1 LPAEPSQE
9 LLAQKDIQSIIGAM
23 PGTPSVL
30 DLVTRRLVL
39 PRSRSGVLGAERV
52 LASVR
57 VLLAISSLLLLWLDP
72 AQAFPYDYAQ
82 AFLLLYLAHSIA
94 LFLVL
99 HLRTEISPRV
109 PLIVHIADIIWPAV
123 ISLFGIGASS
133 PFFLYFIFALLGA
146 AFRWGMRETA
156 FTTAAVIGTMAVDAV
171 ARAHTR
177 LGSIVG
183 EPSVTNFI
191 MRSVYLV
198 IFSFLIGYISESEKR
213 RSAEALSVSRI
224 SSKVRIEA
232 GLKGT
237 VQTVMQELLNLF
249 GGRELLVITRESEG
263 RTVMLWRAERSRA
276 STNVVF
282 TWRQL
287 DENQQQ
293 EYLCVMGE
301 ESAGAVWRNQSTA
314 SAITLD
320 KNGARTTDQKC
331 CLAARFVDEH
341 PFRELLVCAITIAPD
356 VSARV
361 LMFDPVL
368 GGRAET
374 QLRFLQ
380 DLANLVAPSVYNV
393 YLLRRL
399 RSRAAAVERARVSRE
414 LHDGVVQSLHAIAF
428 RLYAL
433 RTRSA
438 VTPDER
444 EQELLEVQQLVQTEA
459 ANVRN
464 LIHQLE
470 PLDFDPRHLVD
481 FLAGMVTRYRQ
492 DTGITAQFVCDIAQV
507 NLPPAT
513 CREIAGILR
522 EALANVRRH
531 SGAQNVLVRLAR
543 QRGGWMLIVEDD
555 GRGFEFS
562 GRLSHLELEESRRGP
577 LVIKQ
582 RVRAIEGELT
592 IISRAGQGARLEI
605 RIPDFAR
612 ASIA

>member
-1 LPAEPSQE
+1 MR
-9 LLAQKDIQSIIGAM
+9 AM
-23 PGTPSVL
+23 PSVL
-30 DLVTRRLVL
+30 DLVTGRLAL
-39 PRSRSGVLGAERV
+39 PRGGDGLLDTERV

-57 VLLAISSLLLLWLDP
+57 LVLAISSLLLLWLDP
-72 AQAFPYDYAQ
+72 AQAFPYDLARV
-82 AFLLLYLAHSIA
+82 FLLLYLAHSIG
-94 LFLVL
+94 LIVVL
-99 HLRTEISPRV
+99 YRRQEISSRFTLV
-109 PLIVHIADIIWPAV
+109 AHVADILWPAL
-123 ISLFGIGASS
+123 ISLFGSGASS
-133 PFFLYFIFALLGA
+133 PFFLYFIFALLAA
-146 AFRWGMRETA
+146 AFRWGMRETGL
-156 FTTAAVIGTMAVDAV
+156 TTVAVIGTMAVDAV
-171 ARAHTR
+171 ARARTP
-177 LGSIVG
+177 LANIVG
-183 EPSVTNFI
+183 ESSVTNFI
-191 MRSVYLV
+191 MRSVYIV

-213 RSAEALSVSRI
+213 RAAEALSVSRI
-224 SSKVRIEA
+224 SARVRIEA

-237 VQTVMQELLNLF
+237 VQTVMQEVLQLF
-249 GGRELLVITRESEG
+249 AARELLVITRESEG
-263 RTVMLWRAERSRA
+263 RMVMLWRSEK
-276 STNVVF
+276 TETNGNVVF

-287 DENQQQ
+287 DENEQQ

-301 ESAGAVWRNQSTA
+301 DSAGAVWRNQNTVSC
-314 SAITLD
+314 ITLD
-320 KNGARTTDQKC
+320 KNGARTQGQQC
-331 CLAARFVDEH
+331 YIAARFVAEH
-341 PFRELLVCAITIAPD
+341 PFETLLACAIGIAPD
-356 VSARV
+356 ISTRL
-361 LMFDPVL
+361 LMFDPAL

-433 RTRSA
+433 RTRSGVSPA
-438 VTPDER
+438 ER
-444 EQELLEVQQLVQTEA
+444 DQELLEVQQLVQSEA

-492 DTGITAQFVCDIAQV
+492 DTGINAQFVCDVPQV
-507 NLPPAT
+507 SLPPVT
-513 CREIAGILR
+513 CRELAGILR

-531 SGAQNVLVRLAR
+531 SGAHHVLVRLAR
-543 QRGGWMLIVEDD
+543 QRGWVLIVEDD

-562 GRLSHLELEESRRGP
+562 GRLSHVELEESRRGP

-592 IISRAGQGARLEI
+592 IISRPGQGSRLEI
-605 RIPDFAR
+605 RVPDFAR

>member
-1 LPAEPSQE
+1 M
-9 LLAQKDIQSIIGAM
+9 LAM
-23 PGTPSVL
+23 PSVL
-30 DLVTRRLVL
+30 DLVTGRLAL
-39 PRSRSGVLGAERV
+39 PRSRSGLLGTERV

-57 VLLAISSLLLLWLDP
+57 VVLAVSSLLLLWLDP
-72 AQAFPYDYAQ
+72 AQAFPYD
-82 AFLLLYLAHSIA
+82 LAEF
-94 LFLVL
+94 FLVL
-99 HLRTEISPRV
+99 YLGHSIGLLVVLHFRSEISSSF
-109 PLIVHIADIIWPAV
+109 PLLAHTTDIIWPAV
-123 ISLFGIGASS
+123 ISLFGSGASS
-133 PFFLYFIFALLGA
+133 PFFLYFIFALLAA

-156 FTTAAVIGTMAVDAV
+156 MTTVAVIGTMAVDAI
-171 ARAHTR
+171 ARARTP
-177 LGSIVG
+177 LAEIVG
-183 EPSVTNFI
+183 PQSPTNFI

-213 RSAEALSVSRI
+213 RAAEALSVSRI
-224 SSKVRIEA
+224 SSRVRIEA

-237 VQTVMQELLNLF
+237 VQTVM
-249 GGRELLVITRESEG
+249 RELLHLFGSRELLIITRESEG
-263 RTVMLWRAERSRA
+263 QVVMLWRAELSA
-276 STNVVF
+276 TSGTVVF

-287 DENQQQ
+287 DDSEQQ

-301 ESAGAVWRNQSTA
+301 DSAGAAWRNQNTTS
-314 SAITLD
+314 SMTLD
-320 KNGARTTDQKC
+320 KNGTRTRDQVC
-331 CLAARFVDEH
+331 YLAARFVDEH
-341 PFRELLVCAITIAPD
+341 PFEVLLACAIAIAPE

-361 LMFDPVL
+361 LMFDPML
-368 GGRAET
+368 GGRPET

-438 VTPDER
+438 IPLAER
-444 EQELLEVQQLVQTEA
+444 EQELLEVQQLVQNEA
-459 ANVRN
+459 ANVRH

-492 DTGITAQFVCDIAQV
+492 DTGIGAQFVCDVAQV

-531 SGAQNVLVRLAR
+531 SAALNVLVRLAR

-605 RIPDFAR
+605 KIPDFAR

>member
-1 LPAEPSQE
+1 
-9 LLAQKDIQSIIGAM
+9 
-23 PGTPSVL
+23 
-30 DLVTRRLVL
+30 
-39 PRSRSGVLGAERV
+39 
-52 LASVR
+52 
-57 VLLAISSLLLLWLDP
+57 
-72 AQAFPYDYAQ
+72 
-82 AFLLLYLAHSIA
+82 
-94 LFLVL
+94 
-99 HLRTEISPRV
+99 
-109 PLIVHIADIIWPAV
+109 
-123 ISLFGIGASS
+123 
-133 PFFLYFIFALLGA
+133 
-146 AFRWGMRETA
+146 MRETA
-156 FTTAAVIGTMAVDAV
+156 LTTVAVIGTMALDGAV
-171 ARAHTR
+171 RARMPLA
-177 LGSIVG
+177 GIVG
-183 EPSVTNFI
+183 ELSITHFM

-198 IFSFLIGYISESEKR
+198 IFSFLIGYISEAEKR
-213 RSAEALSVSRI
+213 RASEALGVSRI
-224 SSKVRIEA
+224 SANVRIEA

-237 VQTVMQELLNLF
+237 VQIVMQSMLELF
-249 GGRELLVITRESEG
+249 GAKELLVITRESEG
-263 RTVMLWRAERSRA
+263 RMVMLWRAEHGA
-276 STNVVF
+276 ANGNVVF

-287 DENQQQ
+287 DENEQQA
-293 EYLCVMGE
+293 YLCVMGE
-301 ESAGAVWRNQSTA
+301 DSAGAVWRKQNTTS
-314 SAITLD
+314 SITLD
-320 KNGARTTDQKC
+320 KNGNRARETQC
-331 CLAARFVDEH
+331 YIAARFVAEH
-341 PFRELLVCAITIAPD
+341 PFETLLACAIAIAPD
-356 VSARV
+356 VSTRV
-361 LMFDPVL
+361 LMFDPAL

-438 VTPDER
+438 ASSAER
-444 EQELLEVQQLVQTEA
+444 EQELLEVQQLVQNEA

-492 DTGITAQFVCDIAQV
+492 DTGINAQFVCDVPQV
-507 NLPPAT
+507 TLPSAT
-513 CREIAGILR
+513 CRELAGILR

-531 SGAQNVLVRLAR
+531 SEAHNVVVRLAR
-543 QRGGWMLIVEDD
+543 QRGGWVMIVEDD

-592 IISRAGQGARLEI
+592 IISRPGQGARLEI
-605 RIPDFAR
+605 KIPDFAR